1 MRQCSV
7 SANPRGVGQSESFGT
22 VRSGTYA
29 KYADRSR
36 ANRTAPVCVNL
47 KFYGGATMIQTAED
61 KVKECCQSIHR
72 EIEHWKD
79 INQNGCSDP
88 FWSDGCNMNLT
99 RNHIIY
105 YQRQI
110 HEICTEN
117 QLPLPEEYYLSIPP
131 EVDDNYMANLKQKPR
146 VERLRQLGRI
156 TTGRFYRYDEN
167 QMSLF

>member
-1 MRQCSV
+1 
-7 SANPRGVGQSESFGT
+7 
-22 VRSGTYA
+22 
-29 KYADRSR
+29 
-36 ANRTAPVCVNL
+36 
-47 KFYGGATMIQTAED
+47 MIQTAED
-61 KVKECCQSIHR
+61 KVKECCQCIRR
-72 EIEHWKD
+72 EIEHWKA
-79 INQNGCSDP
+79 INQNGCNDP

-99 RNHIIY
+99 RNHIIS

-117 QLPLPEEYYLSIPP
+117 QLPLPEECYLSIPP

-156 TTGRFYRYDEN
+156 TTGRVFQYDEN